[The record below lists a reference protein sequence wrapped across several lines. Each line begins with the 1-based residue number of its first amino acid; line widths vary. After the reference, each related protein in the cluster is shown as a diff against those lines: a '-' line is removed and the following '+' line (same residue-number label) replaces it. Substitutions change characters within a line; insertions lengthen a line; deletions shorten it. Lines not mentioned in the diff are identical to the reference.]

1 VNMIYNTN
9 TFKDP
14 FVVTPKKVL
23 ARKIELAEIES
34 HHLVA
39 DLGCGDASTLIAAV
53 QKGGCKAIGVEYDKE
68 VYQLAVENVK
78 KAGLSDSIELILGDM
93 YELDISEV
101 DILIIYFTRFSLGE
115 LSLHLE
121 QKLKSGCKIITHD
134 FDLPAW
140 EHIHYEKVALPL
152 EKEIFVYRQK

>member
-1 VNMIYNTN
+1 MLFNTN
-9 TFKDP
+9 THKDP

-23 ARKIELAEIES
+23 DRKIELAEIES

-53 QKGGCKAIGVEYDKE
+53 QQAGCRALGIEYDKD
-68 VYQLAVENVK
+68 VYQLAVKNVEQ
-78 KAGLSDSIELILGDM
+78 AGLSDSIELVHGDM

-121 QKLKSGCKIITHD
+121 QQLKPGCKIITHD

-140 EHIHYEKVALPL
+140 EHIYYEKIDLTL
-152 EKEIFVYRQK
+152 EREIFVYKQK